1 MLKQKFDVR
10 LIGNIGNPVLSEK
23 NIKKTIFVIE
33 ASSYQL
39 EYSKIFCSNTA
50 ILNISPDH
58 LERHKTL
65 RRYVKAKIK
74 LLKSQ
79 PIGSFSFVK
88 KNDYLIK
95 RKLNQIYLTTRY

>member
-1 MLKQKFDVR
+1 MSLS
-10 LIGNIGNPVLSEK
+10 NIK
-23 NIKKTIFVIE
+23 KKTIFVIE

-39 EYSKIFCSNTA
+39 EYSKIFCSKYAA

-65 RRYVKAKIK
+65 KRYIKAKIK

-95 RKLNQIYLTTRY
+95 KEIRSNKFNNKILEVDTNKSKNL